1 MNHKSGTGSTPSA
14 ERTHDSGPN
23 LRASLEEYGRGIA
36 GGLLFSL
43 PLLYTMEMWWAG
55 FSANPLRLMLYV
67 VATFVLLLAY
77 NFYAGLRDGTGF
89 LEIAIDSVEEMGLG
103 ILLSTFIL
111 WLLGRIH
118 GGMPF
123 EEISGKIII
132 EAMTIAIGVSVGTA
146 QLGADENQGN
156 DGEESADEESADEE
170 SGNEKSGAENSDSKR
185 PQTASPDYL
194 EQVALALC
202 GAILIASNVA
212 PTEEV
217 VLLATESTP
226 LHLLGI
232 ALFSFVLCV
241 VILQYS
247 GFSGAKKH
255 VASDGVFVIV
265 RGAITCYAVSLAA
278 SIALCWFF
286 GHFEGASLGIMVALS
301 VVLAFPSTL
310 GASAGRLLMQADSE

>member
-1 MNHKSGTGSTPSA
+1 MSRAGSTPGARRRDS
-14 ERTHDSGPN
+14 SGPT

-55 FSANPLRLMLYV
+55 FVTNPLRLLLYV
-67 VATFVLLLAY
+67 FVTFVLLLAY

-89 LEIAIDSVEEMGLG
+89 LEIAIDSIEEMGIG
-103 ILLSTFIL
+103 MMFSIFIL

-118 GGMPF
+118 SGMPL

-146 QLGADENQGN
+146 QLGADENQGD
-156 DGEESADEESADEE
+156 DGEKSNREKPSA
-170 SGNEKSGAENSDSKR
+170 EKSSAKKSDSKR
-185 PQTASPDYL
+185 PQTDSPDYL

-202 GAILIASNVA
+202 GAVLIASNVA

-217 VLLATESTP
+217 VLLATETSP

-232 ALFSFVLCV
+232 ALFSFALCV
-241 VILQYS
+241 VILHYS
-247 GFSGAKKH
+247 GFSGSKKH
-255 VASDGVFVIV
+255 VAAHGFFEIA
-265 RGAITCYAVSLAA
+265 RGAITCYAVALAA
-278 SIALCWFF
+278 SIGLCWFF
-286 GHFEGASLGIMVALS
+286 GHFDGVSFGIMAALS
-301 VVLAFPSTL
+301 VVLAFPATL
-310 GASAGRLLMQADSE
+310 GASAGRLLLQSDSN